1 MKGNLSVKRKSIR
14 ILILFLGI
22 TACQNLNFSGTYPGT
37 IEDPKEVTLDELNRY
52 YSEHT
57 NGLIEYNLQRS
68 DDSLISIN
76 FIKDSYHKRRILPT
90 TNIDLEDYQSLFV
103 LDLEQFVTQ
112 SGSEDFLD
120 AVYSFYS
127 QRSFDSK
134 NEIYD
139 RPYRYLS
146 CWGNLFFPPIKKLEQ
161 KLSFYHSQFSEDFDP
176 KKVESVYFDPEF
188 QKQLDRETQTELTYG
203 NELRALF
210 NGEESYPEKLRITSE
225 AKSFLYIAVMS
236 IIADE
241 TGRELVKN
249 IVNAKRAGVDVRLIT
264 EGFYTFSISN
274 FCVGI
279 LEREGIPVVR
289 VDDKSLDKLDRMFHN
304 KIWIKDGEE
313 AIIGGMNVLN
323 YQNKSNGFNFLNRD
337 TDILVRGPAVTEL
350 LESFIKLWKKYD
362 AENHSMELAETVL
375 SNRLR
380 EERIAGVRGSENYA
394 RWLKDPEIRM
404 NGICRTAVQGNNAEP
419 QNIATLLTRYLE
431 GADHSFYMTSP
442 EIEFDLD
449 ASEPKRIDKLAGL
462 MREKISSEKF
472 YIAYIT
478 NGIDGGLGESNAFL
492 RNRINDSQLTG
503 ETFWEDF
510 LTPMIDNDSREVNKR
525 VRKAIYPLI
534 HAGMNGFQYF
544 NYIHAKVF
552 YFDRLLVGIGS
563 WNFDNYSA
571 DNNHE
576 SAIFCLDKKLRNQIE
591 EHMVLDMI
599 NSVPIILSQSS
610 H

>member
-1 MKGNLSVKRKSIR
+1 VKWKSIQIF
-14 ILILFLGI
+14 ILCLGI
-22 TACQNLNFSGTYPGT
+22 TSCQNLNFRGSYPGT
-37 IEDPKEVTLDELNRY
+37 IEDPKEVTMDELNRY
-52 YSEHT
+52 YIEHT
-57 NGLIEYNLQRS
+57 NGLIKNNLQHSNDTLSSVHFVR
-68 DDSLISIN
+68 DP
-76 FIKDSYHKRRILPT
+76 YHKRRIVPT
-90 TNIDLEDYQSLFV
+90 TIISLEDYQALFT
-103 LDLEQFVTQ
+103 LDLEQFVKQ
-112 SGSEDFLD
+112 SGSDDFLN
-120 AVYSFYS
+120 AVYNFYR

-161 KLSFYHSQFSEDFDP
+161 KISFYHSQFTEDFDP
-176 KKVESVYFDPEF
+176 KKVESIYFDPEF

-203 NELRALF
+203 NDLRALF

-236 IIADE
+236 FIADD
-241 TGRELVKN
+241 TGRELIKN

-274 FCVGI
+274 FSIGV
-279 LEREGIPVVR
+279 LEREGVPVVR
-289 VDDKSLDKLDRMFHN
+289 VDDKSLDELDRMFHN
-304 KIWIKDGEE
+304 KIWIRDGDE

-337 TDILVRGPAVTEL
+337 TDVLVRGPAVTDL
-350 LESFIKLWKKYD
+350 LESYIKLWKKYD
-362 AENHSMELAETVL
+362 TENRSMDIAENFL

-380 EERIAGVRGSENYA
+380 EEQIAGVRGSENYA
-394 RWLKDPEIRM
+394 SWLGDPETRM

-449 ASEPKRIDKLAGL
+449 AGDPKRIDKLARL

-472 YIAYIT
+472 HIAYIT

-492 RNRINDSQLTG
+492 RNRIIESQLAG
-503 ETFWEDF
+503 ELFWEDF
-510 LTPMIDNDSREVNKR
+510 LTPMMDNDSREVNKR
-525 VRKAIYPLI
+525 VRKEIYPLI
-534 HAGMNGFQYF
+534 EAGMHGFQYF

-552 YFDRLLVGIGS
+552 YFDRLLVGISS
-563 WNFDNYSA
+563 WNFDSFSA

-576 SAIFCLDKKLRNQIE
+576 AAIFCLDENLRKQIE
-591 EHMVLDMI
+591 EQMVLDMI
-599 NSVPIILSQSS
+599 NSVPIIISQSS